1 MLTLAHTRHLV
12 YDKVMKE
19 ALTQT
24 KDEWAKF
31 SPAQKA
37 AAISATALTV
47 TRPILAV
54 SAAARGLDRDRTWT
68 SGDAKQLGIA
78 YLTDLEGTIARTADA
93 ETALGGALDPIADKI
108 ASAAPEIVMASRGEE
123 SWTNVAIKLTR
134 DLGISALRSHA
145 LKETDGRVSISA
157 GWSGKANTAFRQV
170 TNVVAMSPLGEK
182 YPKTRR
188 TLQAISALATVAS
201 GIHTGYKLWQEVK
214 KDKAKTASR
223 EAASREA

>member
-145 LKETDGRVSISA
+145 QRNRWPRFNKCWMVRQSQYSFQTSHQCRRYVPARREISKNAANSTGNLSTCNGRQR
-157 GWSGKANTAFRQV
+157 NPYR
-170 TNVVAMSPLGEK
+170 L
-182 YPKTRR
+182 
-188 TLQAISALATVAS
+188 
-201 GIHTGYKLWQEVK
+201 
-214 KDKAKTASR
+214 
-223 EAASREA
+223 